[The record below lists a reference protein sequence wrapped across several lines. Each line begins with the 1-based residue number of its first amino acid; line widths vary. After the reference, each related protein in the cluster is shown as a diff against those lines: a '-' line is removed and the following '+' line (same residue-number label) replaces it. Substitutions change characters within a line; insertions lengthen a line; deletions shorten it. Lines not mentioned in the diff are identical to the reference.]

1 MSSTLFIKQ
10 KGIWLQFCDF
20 PFQDLMTTHH
30 ISSQKRE
37 DDMANTTKNHMT
49 KNRLNST
56 FVFLFSVVVTIV
68 LLVAGCGT
76 PPPPSSSAGSE
87 HLTIKVG
94 ALDTYP
100 PMSFQQNGKLT
111 GFEVDLLDA
120 ICKDQN
126 MTAKYQVMKFD
137 GLIPA
142 LQSKQVDVAL
152 TILKKPERTKIVDFS
167 DVYMTSGLVVTVKKS
182 SGINSFS
189 DLRGKKSSAPKGR
202 RPIRW
207 RKRWQANTAQPHRL
221 LPIRTRCIW
230 PSRAG
235 PQMLW
240 S

>member
-1 MSSTLFIKQ
+1 
-10 KGIWLQFCDF
+10 
-20 PFQDLMTTHH
+20 
-30 ISSQKRE
+30 
-37 DDMANTTKNHMT
+37 MANTTKNHMT

-76 PPPPSSSAGSE
+76 PPPPPSSSAGSE

-207 RKRWQANTAQPHRL
+207 RKRWQTNTAQPHRL

>member
-1 MSSTLFIKQ
+1 
-10 KGIWLQFCDF
+10 
-20 PFQDLMTTHH
+20 
-30 ISSQKRE
+30 
-37 DDMANTTKNHMT
+37 MANMAKNHMT

-76 PPPPSSSAGSE
+76 PPSSSAGSE